1 MPLSEK
7 HRVLFVHIPKAG
19 GTSLEKLLAI
29 PVAPHALLVHN
40 LERMPALQHYTPT
53 QLLPLLT
60 DEQRHQ
66 YLKIVLI
73 RNPYARAVSD
83 YCWFQQR
90 HAHVL
95 EGKRIGTFLEFVRW
109 RKEVVDRR
117 AYAEHPLLSHFR
129 PMRDYFQD
137 DVFRYDLVL
146 RLETLN
152 STGLDELR
160 RLSPTLANT
169 EENEVPH
176 ENKSEHGDYQSFYC
190 DETRRLVEEM
200 EQPSMFGYEF

>member
-7 HRVLFVHIPKAG
+7 YRVLFVHIPKAG
-19 GTSLEKLLAI
+19 GTSLEKLLDI
-29 PVAPHALLVHN
+29 PVTPHALLVHN
-40 LERMPALQHYTPT
+40 LERLPALQHYTPM

-95 EGKRIGTFLEFVRW
+95 RSKGINTFLQFVRW
-109 RKEVVDRR
+109 RKEVVDRQG
-117 AYAEHPLLSHFR
+117 YSEHPLLSHFR

-137 DVFRYDLVL
+137 AAFCYDLVL
-146 RLETLN
+146 RLEQLS
-152 STGLDELR
+152 STGIDELR
-160 RLSPTLANT
+160 RLLPTLANG
-169 EENEVPH
+169 EIPH
-176 ENKSEHGDYQSFYC
+176 ENKSGEHDNDYQTFYC
-190 DETRRLVEEM
+190 DESRRLIEEI
-200 EQPSMFGYEF
+200 EKPSTFGYEF